1 MEFRQIRYAL
11 AVAKER
17 SFTKAGARLSVS
29 QSAVSEQ
36 VKLLEARIGFDLF
49 RRTGRGVE
57 PTERGR
63 MFLYEA
69 ERVTTDLMNL
79 SDVARRLS
87 GIEVESLMLGIGS
100 GLAPLLLPRMFPRD
114 GFPADLH
121 LEIRTA
127 PTRVIFEELHN
138 ERLDLGIVAE
148 VGADRVPAG
157 LSGTALFELDMV
169 LILPPNHHL
178 SANKGPVDI
187 GSLIE
192 EPIIMNE
199 LSIGYG
205 QIVATMFNDLGMRPR
220 IRAIVDNVETIKV
233 MVQAGMGI
241 SLIPAGAATAET
253 KLGLLEIRP
262 VSPSRPITITAYRS
276 RQSLSRRKETL
287 FEQLLS
293 HAQLHEVP
301 ASQISVL
308 MGGR

>member
-1 MEFRQIRYAL
+1 L

-17 SFTKAGARLSVS
+17 SFTRAGARLSVS

-87 GIEVESLMLGIGS
+87 GIDVETLSLGIGS
-100 GLAPLLLPRMFPRD
+100 GLAPILLPRMFPPD
-114 GFPADLH
+114 GFPSDLH

-138 ERLDLGIVAE
+138 ERLDLGIVAD
-148 VGADRVPAG
+148 VGPDRLPAG
-157 LSGTALFELDMV
+157 LVGTALFELDMV
-169 LILPPNHHL
+169 LILPPAHRL
-178 SANKGPVDI
+178 AAGKSPIDI
-187 GSLIE
+187 GALIE

-220 IRAIVDNVETIKV
+220 IRAVVDNVETIKV
-233 MVQAGMGI
+233 MVQAGLGI
-241 SLIPAGAATAET
+241 SLIPSGAAEIEA
-253 KLGLLEIRP
+253 KSALLEVRP
-262 VSPSRPITITAYRS
+262 ISPSRRITITAYRS
-276 RQSLSRRKETL
+276 RQSLSRRKEAL
-287 FEQLLS
+287 FAQVLS
-293 HAQLHEVP
+293 HAQHHE
-301 ASQISVL
+301 AND
-308 MGGR
+308 RA